1 MKKFLTLA
9 IACAAFISCTDDD
22 IRTEHQL
29 DSGPKVIGF
38 SSSFESVAYF
48 EDLGAV
54 ERNFP
59 VNIIGTGNG
68 QLSSSDITVSYEV
81 DPSSTA
87 VEGTEYDFVDT
98 SGAVTI
104 PAGSSF
110 GMFPL
115 LVNTGQLDPVQKTEL
130 VLNLT
135 SSTGDTTVGAQYST
149 LRIVFVGCQTQ
160 IATAGVPGSFSVLV
174 ERNDGAS
181 WSFGTETL
189 TLVDINTIKTTTTG
203 GWSAGTIAPDQGYN
217 FIDICGDI
225 TVPVQGLCQGYY
237 SNQVYGLTDDGT
249 DGSVT
254 DANNFEATYEITFAA
269 GNRQYTNTYVRN

>member
-1 MKKFLTLA
+1 MKKLLTLA
-9 IACAAFISCTDDD
+9 LLSAALIGCTDDD

-48 EDLGAV
+48 EDLGAI

-59 VNIIGTGNG
+59 INIIGTGNG
-68 QLSSSDITVSYEV
+68 QLSSSDITVTYEV
-81 DPSSTA
+81 DPTSTA
-87 VEGTEYDFVDT
+87 TEGVEYDFVDS
-98 SGAVTI
+98 SGMVTI

-115 LVNTGQLDPVQKTEL
+115 MVNTGQLDPVQKTEL
-130 VLNLT
+130 KLKLV
-135 SSTGDTTVGAQYST
+135 SSSAGTTVGQQYST

-160 IATAGVPGSFSVLV
+160 IATAGVPGNFTVTV
-174 ERNDGAS
+174 VRNDGAS
-181 WSFGTETL
+181 ITFGSETV
-189 TLVDINTIKTTTTG
+189 TLVDINTLKSTTTG
-203 GWSAGTIAPDQGYN
+203 TWAAGTIAPDQGYN

-225 TVPVQGLCQGYY
+225 TVPHQNLAQGYY
-237 SNQVYGLTDDGT
+237 SNEVYGLTDDGT

-254 DANNFEATYEITFAA
+254 DADNFAATYEITFAA

>member
-1 MKKFLTLA
+1 MKKLLILA
-9 IACAAFISCTDDD
+9 LSAATIISCTDDD

-48 EDLGAV
+48 EDLGAIQ
-54 ERNFP
+54 RDFP
-59 VNIIGTGNG
+59 VNVIGTGNG
-68 QLSSSDITVSYEV
+68 QLSDSDITVTYEV
-81 DPSSTA
+81 DPTSTA
-87 VEGTEYDFVDT
+87 TEGVEYNFVDA
-98 SGAVTI
+98 SGMVTI

-115 LVNTGQLDPVQKTEL
+115 VVNTGQLDPVQKTEL
-130 VLNLT
+130 KLKLV
-135 SSTGDTTVGAQYST
+135 SSSAGTTVGQQYST

-160 IATAGVPGSFSVLV
+160 IATAGSPGSFTCTVV
-174 ERNDGAS
+174 RNDGAS
-181 WSFGTETL
+181 ITFPSETVE
-189 TLVDINTIKTTTTG
+189 LVDINTLKSTTTG
-203 GWSAGTIAPDQGYN
+203 TWSPGTIAPDQGYD

-237 SNQVYGLTDDGT
+237 SNQVYGLTSDGT

-254 DANNFEATYEITFAA
+254 DSDNFAATYEITFSA

>member
-1 MKKFLTLA
+1 MKKLLTLA
-9 IACAAFISCTDDD
+9 LTAAALIACTDDD

-48 EDLGAV
+48 EDLGAI

-68 QLSSSDITVSYEV
+68 QLSGSDIMVTYEV
-81 DPSSTA
+81 DPTSTA
-87 VEGTEYDFVDT
+87 TEGVEYDFVDT
-98 SGAVTI
+98 SGMVTI

-115 LVNTGQLDPVQKTEL
+115 IVNTGQLDPLQKTEL
-130 VLNLT
+130 KLKLV
-135 SSTGDTTVGAQYST
+135 SSSAGTTVGQQYST

-160 IATAGVPGSFSVLV
+160 IATAGSAGSFTCTIV
-174 ERNDGAS
+174 RNDGATVTRP
-181 WSFGTETL
+181 TETV
-189 TLVDINTIKTTTTG
+189 TLVDINTLKSTTTG
-203 GWSAGTIAPDQGYN
+203 TWAAGTIAPDQGYN

-225 TVPVQGLCQGYY
+225 TVPHQNLCQGYY
-237 SNQVYGLTDDGT
+237 SNEVYGLTADGT

-254 DANNFEATYEITFAA
+254 DANNFAATYEITFSA

>member
-254 DANNFEATYEITFAA
+254 DANNFEATYEITFSA